1 MTDPARRAIAHAA
14 LSGPFAPARFL
25 YAATDAASRA
35 EALGQLAPLCHEVV
49 RDGDILWTMHTAERA
64 QTLKALVRQPDL
76 LARLWR
82 KRPPLKD
89 DAFGHALKACLTG
102 TGPLDADA
110 LCPEG
115 DDRQPRL
122 RAAISAAILA
132 QALVPADRRAEVRAF
147 EMGLYRRSLELA
159 EAARRKLVLP
169 RALSG
174 RTDERTAALAF
185 MTGAAAPAP
194 AETLAGDP
202 GRLARVMLI
211 TGSPGMGKSAFLA
224 DLRPRLDGL
233 VPPRWVISFDFDK
246 TTLAHGGP
254 VAWTEEVTRQ
264 IGMQAPDLAGPL
276 SAARGNRA
284 LERQSMTGEATISAA
299 DLLLE
304 DTRAILTEAGPRPFA
319 VVLDTIEEITAQDM
333 RDAFAESP
341 TFTLFYRLLAWLDR
355 LASLAGEGP
364 GAVTAIASG
373 RTAPPVDDRLRALW
387 FDAWLDLAA
396 LAAEDARELLALRCP
411 ELPEPARAAL
421 VAAVGGHPLHLLLTG
436 RHLDGL
442 AAKDRA
448 RVIDD
453 LGREGLAGMP
463 AETVLRTLYSRFL
476 DRLRVRGLPEGLDRD
491 AIKALAHPGLLLREV
506 TEPLLAEVIAPA
518 VGVDLSPPGHAAA
531 AFRALGEQVWLVST
545 EPGGT
550 RIRHRRDVRRVMLPM
565 MLSRPEPSHLRVLD
579 AAIARHQADGL
590 PDEAAYLQALKGDT
604 DWLRA
609 HPERAGAVLS
619 LAGEDLE
626 VMRLSV
632 RALLK
637 HFAPQAGALSRAEID
652 ALPPDLAREAREAE
666 DLRSMRQTGARAM
679 PPPRASAPPD
689 LHEASEFVV
698 VNRRRDIRH
707 PPMQNLFPPEDAA
720 AAADPLP
727 RLADWIDPDSDGGAV
742 LNDRRLQ
749 DAMELAFDEAD
760 FEQVSAMGWDA
771 LARVGQWPDLTRP
784 LPVETPWQDHWLW
797 RLTLTG
803 MIVPPPSGWREI
815 GPFGLIA
822 SGEVDAKLIAAEGVD
837 LGAAFYDFDALCQDR
852 PHGLP
857 EVETSPMLQSPSGLR
872 LVRVLTGATLGRA
885 VLRAATRTD
894 KSFLAV
900 PAHLPL
906 LARDLLDW
914 LARSSDVPRL
924 VSGLVEGH
932 PGKPDFAALAEAL
945 AADPGRVES
954 EAERIFAG
962 AAFAPGDT
970 EIRALV
976 RLDGPVPAPVLR
988 LIARGQT
995 PELHRAVAA
1004 ALLNRLPRARA
1015 AACFEPVA
1023 AAAPVW
1029 PKRAAR
1035 SLEELVAPR
1044 TSEFDRHDRA
1054 LELIRYADI
1063 CGLLPRLVT
1072 EMAARGPAPQLKAL
1086 KALFDEMDRR
1096 WTWPGET
1103 G

>member
-1 MTDPARRAIAHAA
+1 MTDPVRRAIAHAA

-35 EALGQLAPLCHEVV
+35 EALGQLAALCHEVV
-49 RDGDILWTMHTAERA
+49 RGGDILWTMHTAERT

-89 DAFGHALKACLTG
+89 DAFGRALRACLTG

-132 QALVPADRRAEVRAF
+132 QALVPADRRAAVRAF
-147 EMGLYRRSLELA
+147 EMELYRRSVELA

-174 RTDERTAALAF
+174 RGAERTAALAF
-185 MTGAAAPAP
+185 MTGGTAPAP

-224 DLRPRLDGL
+224 DLTPRLGGL
-233 VPPRWVISFDFDK
+233 VPPRWVISFDFDQ

-264 IGMQAPDLAGPL
+264 IGMQAPELDGPL
-276 SAARGNRA
+276 SAARSARA

-304 DTRAILTEAGPRPFA
+304 DARAILTEAGPRPFA

-355 LASLAGEGP
+355 LAMLAPEGP
-364 GAVTAIASG
+364 GAITAIASG

-506 TEPLLAEVIAPA
+506 TEPLLAGVIAPA

-531 AFRALGEQVWLVST
+531 AFKALGEQVWLVST

-565 MLSRPEPSHLRVLD
+565 MLTRPEPAHLRVLD
-579 AAIARHQADGL
+579 AAIARHEADGL

-637 HFAPQAGALSRAEID
+637 HFAPRAGALSRAEID

-666 DLRSMRQTGARAM
+666 DLRSMRQTGARAT
-679 PPPRASAPPD
+679 
-689 LHEASEFVV
+689 ASERATRKKLVLDRQLMPEQTLASGQQSGDTV
-698 VNRRRDIRH
+698 TELG
-707 PPMQNLFPPEDAA
+707 PPL
-720 AAADPLP
+720 
-727 RLADWIDPDSDGGAV
+727 LATWIGPNSDGGTV

-749 DAMELAFDEAD
+749 ASMETAFDDLELERA
-760 FEQVSAMGWDA
+760 STLGWDA
-771 LARVGQWPDLTRP
+771 LSRIGQWPDLTRP

-797 RLTLTG
+797 RLTLAG

-852 PHGLP
+852 PPGLP

-872 LVRVLTGATLGRA
+872 LVRRLTGSTLGRA

-894 KSFLAV
+894 KSFFAV

-914 LARSSDVPRL
+914 LARPSDVPRL

-945 AADPGRVES
+945 AADPGRVKT

-1004 ALLNRLPRARA
+1004 ALLNRLPRTRA
-1015 AACFEPVA
+1015 ATCFEPVA
-1023 AAAPVW
+1023 VAVPVW

-1054 LELIRYADI
+1054 LELIRYTDL
-1063 CGLLPRLVT
+1063 CGLLPQLVT